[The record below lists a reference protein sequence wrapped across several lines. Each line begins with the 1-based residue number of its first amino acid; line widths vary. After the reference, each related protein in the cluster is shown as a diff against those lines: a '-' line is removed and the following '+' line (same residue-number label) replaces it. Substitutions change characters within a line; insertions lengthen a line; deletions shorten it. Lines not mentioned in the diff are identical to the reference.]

1 MMGDAFTWQ
10 IVKEG
15 DVKEVETFYG
25 FSSSLTQLKQ
35 DISRLLR
42 CRQQQN
48 SQVKNDTDISL
59 PSYL

>member
-15 DVKEVETFYG
+15 DAKEVETFYG
-25 FSSSLTQLKQ
+25 SSSSLTQLKQ
-35 DISRLLR
+35 DISRLLQ

>member
-15 DVKEVETFYG
+15 DEKEVETFYG
-25 FSSSLTQLKQ
+25 SSSSLTQLKQ

>member
-1 MMGDAFTWQ
+1 MGDALFTWQ

-15 DVKEVETFYG
+15 DEKEVETFYG
-25 FSSSLTQLKQ
+25 SSYSLTQLKQ
-35 DISRLLR
+35 DISRLLQ